1 MHSHQSSARPH
12 DVPPSDQT
20 TREAEIIEAH
30 LHLLLDGRDDLAVF
44 LALRKALRAHHP
56 NIAVVNGLYAQEI
69 TQELLDARSAAA
81 MLMDVHSDHTHT
93 RAVRELI
100 EYVNHI
106 ATFTYRRTNSALEKL
121 NETIGKLT
129 ISKVFRSANLPKPPS
144 QP

>member
-1 MHSHQSSARPH
+1 MHSHQSPARPH
-12 DVPPSDQT
+12 DVPPSDET
-20 TREAEIIEAH
+20 SREAEVIEAQ
-30 LHLLLDGRDDLAVF
+30 LHLLLGGRDDLAVF
-44 LALRKALRAHHP
+44 LALRKALSAHHP

-69 TQELLDARSAAA
+69 TQDLFDARSAAA
-81 MLMDVHSDHTHT
+81 MLMEVYPDHTHT

-106 ATFTYRRTNSALEKL
+106 AAFAYKRTNFALEKL
-121 NETIGKLT
+121 NNTIGKLT